1 MKSKMK
7 FELKDS
13 GKRKKFESGAMRDL
27 QDGKGRYDLISPLAL
42 RRLAIVC
49 ERGGKKYNVRNWE
62 KGMPISSFLSP
73 AIRHTEQNIEGL
85 RDEDHLAQAAW
96 NLFSAM
102 HIEEMIQRGLLPEK
116 LDDRP
121 NFFIKKVDNTLK
133 NKEEGK

>member
-1 MKSKMK
+1 MKSKRMK
-7 FELKDS
+7 YELKDS
-13 GKRKKFESGAMRDL
+13 GKRKKFKSSAVRDL

-42 RRLAIVC
+42 RRLAIIY
-49 ERGGKKYNVRNWE
+49 ERGAKKYSARNWE
-62 KGMPISSFLSP
+62 KGMPISTFLSP

-102 HIEEMIQRGLLPEK
+102 HIEEMIERGLLPKE

-121 NFFIKKVDNTLK
+121 NFIKK
-133 NKEEGK
+133 